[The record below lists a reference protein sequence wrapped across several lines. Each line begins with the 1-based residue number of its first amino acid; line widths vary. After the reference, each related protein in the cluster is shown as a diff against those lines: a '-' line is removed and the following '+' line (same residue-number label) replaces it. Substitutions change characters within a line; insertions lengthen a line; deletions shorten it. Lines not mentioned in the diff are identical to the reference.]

1 VLRYFRINDPYRLV
15 GLLILLLI
23 IYLPLFIDPPRITEP
38 ELKSMLVGEKIHE
51 GNKMYAEVADNTAPL
66 AAWFHA
72 FMDVVFGQSL
82 LARHIFA
89 FILIFFQSAYLGII
103 FITKKVF
110 NENTFIPSMIFSVL
124 FFFSFDTIS
133 LTDELLGSG
142 FLLLALNNL
151 FKEIEFRMPRDETTF
166 NLGIY
171 ISLASLFYFP
181 YVTFLFGVLVSLF
194 LFARANARKYLLLVF
209 GFLLPHLFILSFTYL
224 RDSSSRIW
232 EYYYGNSLSI
242 GTEFMMPVKGL
253 LVLGSIGIF
262 YLIVSIVM
270 LNRLARFSKYQ
281 AQTLQSIFLW
291 MGFCFIYFIFCPK
304 LKPQTLIVLIPPLTF
319 LLTHFLLLIRRRKF
333 AEMNTIILLIGTITI
348 SYLARYDKLGSA
360 DYSKLY
366 VNPIADN
373 PVKNKKILVLN
384 DQKAYYLNNK
394 PATRFINW
402 DIAKSIFE
410 NPDYYESQTDVYEA
424 FKRDAPDV
432 IIDKQNLMKPFLDR
446 MPEFKKQYVRQE
458 GIYVRTTTISN

>member
-1 VLRYFRINDPYRLV
+1 
-15 GLLILLLI
+15 
-23 IYLPLFIDPPRITEP
+23 
-38 ELKSMLVGEKIHE
+38 
-51 GNKMYAEVADNTAPL
+51 MYAEVADNTAPL

-72 FMDVVFGQSL
+72 LLDVVFGRSL
-82 LARHIFA
+82 LARHILA
-89 FILIFFQSAYLGII
+89 FLLIFFQSAYLGII

-124 FFFSFDTIS
+124 FFFSFDTIA

-181 YVTFLFGVLVSLF
+181 YVTFLFAVLISLF
-194 LFARANARKYLLLVF
+194 LFARASGRKYLLLIF

-224 RDSSSRIW
+224 RDSSSRIL
-232 EYYYGNSLSI
+232 EYYYGSSLSI
-242 GTEFMMPVKGL
+242 GTVFMMPLKGL
-253 LVLGSIGIF
+253 LLLGAVGIF
-262 YLIVSIVM
+262 YLLISIVM

-291 MGFCFIYFIFCPK
+291 MGFCFIYFIFCPE
-304 LKPQTLIVLIPPLTF
+304 LRPQTLVVLIPPLTF

-333 AEMNTIILLIGTITI
+333 AEMNTLILLIGTITI
-348 SYLARYDKLGSA
+348 SYLARYDKLASA

-366 VNPIADN
+366 VNPVPDN
-373 PVKNKKILVLN
+373 PIKDKRILVLN
-384 DQKAYYLNNK
+384 GTKAYYLNNT

-402 DIAKSIFE
+402 DIAKSVFE
-410 NPDYYESQTDVYEA
+410 NPDYYESQTDVYDA
-424 FKRDAPDV
+424 FKLDAPDV
-432 IIDKQNLMKPFLDR
+432 IIDKQDLMKPFLDR
-446 MPEFKKQYVRQE
+446 MPEFKKQYERR
-458 GIYVRTTTISN
+458 GGNYVKTKISN